1 MIANTH
7 SIMLYVSA
15 EESFMTNTAL
25 APALNT
31 ITVDKLLHHIKMLAS
46 DEFEG
51 RAPGSIGE
59 ELTVE
64 YITSICKELE
74 LEPAGDQGTYL
85 QAMPVTGI
93 QAQGRANFSSGS
105 SKLDLKRPDEI
116 IMWSQTRQ
124 EHVSVESDVVFVGY
138 GIVAPEYGWDD
149 YKGLDVRGKTVV
161 MLVGDPSRPHPEDAA
176 RLDEEFFKGRAL
188 TYYGRWD
195 YKFEIASKK
204 GAAAVLIVH
213 NRQRA
218 GYGYE
223 VVVDSFIGERF
234 FLARDPNRVQC
245 EGWLSGEGAR
255 KLCALAGSSFDDL
268 EKTAEKPDFKPVDL
282 RVRASIFIENSMR
295 TFVSRNIIA
304 RITGDDS
311 SLQHECVVYS
321 AHWDHFGKVEKDG
334 ETRILS
340 GALDNGSGVAVVLEI
355 ARAFA
360 NLDRRAR
367 RSIIFLFTTLEEHGL
382 LGAQYYVQQPTVP
395 LSDTIAV
402 INFDIMS
409 PWGRTHKIISV
420 ARGHSTLDEVLEEQ
434 AAAQNRTVGDD
445 LEPEKGYFFRSD
457 HLEFLR
463 KGVPALFFLNPGD
476 DYIDQPSDFGDMKR
490 KDYLT
495 NGYHKVGDKVKPDWD
510 LSGMVEDAQLLCM
523 TGLKVADNAVRPVW
537 KDGSEFKNAGT
548 K

>member
-1 MIANTH
+1 
-7 SIMLYVSA
+7 
-15 EESFMTNTAL
+15 MTNTAL

-31 ITVDKLLHHIKMLAS
+31 ITADKLLHHIKTLAS
-46 DEFEG
+46 DQFEG
-51 RAPGSIGE
+51 RKPGSVGE
-59 ELTVE
+59 ELTID
-64 YITSICKELE
+64 YIAGICKELK
-74 LEPAGDQGTYL
+74 LEPVGDEGTYL

-93 QAQGRANFSSGS
+93 RAQGRASFSSNS
-105 SKLDLKRPDEI
+105 TTIDLKRPAEI
-116 IMWSQTRQ
+116 IMWSQCRQ
-124 EHVSVESDVVFVGY
+124 ESVTVESDVVFVGY
-138 GIVAPEYGWDD
+138 GIVAPEYEWDD

-161 MLVGDPSRPHPEDAA
+161 MLVGDPSRQHPDDPA
-176 RLDEEFFKGRAL
+176 RLDHDFFKGRAL

-195 YKFEIASKK
+195 YKFSIASEK

-213 NRQRA
+213 DTQRA

-223 VVVDSFIGERF
+223 VVVDSFIGEQLY
-234 FLARDPNRVQC
+234 LAPNPNRVQC

-255 KLCALAGSSFDDL
+255 KLFALAGFSFDDL
-268 EKTAEKPDFKPVDL
+268 RESAQKAEFKPVQL
-282 RVRASIFIENSMR
+282 GVKAGISIENSMR
-295 TFVSRNIIA
+295 TFVSRNVVAKIS
-304 RITGDDS
+304 GDDS
-311 SLQHECVVYS
+311 SLQQECVVYS
-321 AHWDHFGKVEKDG
+321 AHWDHFGRVEKEG
-334 ETRILS
+334 ETGILS

-355 ARAFA
+355 ARAFT
-360 NLDRRAR
+360 NLGRRPR
-367 RSIIFLFTTLEEHGL
+367 RSIIFLFPTLEEQGL

-409 PWGRTHKIISV
+409 PWGRTRKIISV
-420 ARGHSTLDEVLEEQ
+420 ARGHSTLDEVLEAQ

-476 DYIDQPSDFGDMKR
+476 DYIDQPADFGELKR
-490 KDYLT
+490 KDYLK
-495 NGYHKVGDKVKPDWD
+495 NAYHKVGDKVKPDWD

-523 TGLKVADNAVRPVW
+523 TGLQVANSNIRPTW
-537 KDGSEFKNAGT
+537 KERSEFKNAGT